1 MVDVNDYLDD
11 PDPPVRRA
19 TTARRATPA
28 PTAPPRHRQQP
39 PPANHHE
46 YVSQEIHDRRRVND
60 VAHQA
65 RREFEDDEFL
75 VDEYDEPPVSTEKKK
90 RGWFGFGK
98 KQAPV
103 QKQPVLHPTHPKRD
117 ITQVVAMFA
126 MSAGV
131 IALSAWQAWA
141 VTSINA
147 GALSIK
153 WVHVSQAMIA
163 VQCLILFFV
172 IDMRKQ

>member
-1 MVDVNDYLDD
+1 MDVNDYLDD

-28 PTAPPRHRQQP
+28 PPAPPRHRQQP

-90 RGWFGFGK
+90 RGWFGRK
-98 KQAPV
+98 PTTSQT
-103 QKQPVLHPTHPKRD
+103 QPVLHPTKPKRD
-117 ITQVVAMFA
+117 FFQVVIMFA
-126 MSAGV
+126 LAIGV
-131 IALSAWQAWA
+131 IALSAWQAWT

-163 VQCLILFFV
+163 LQVLVLFFI
-172 IDMRKQ
+172 IDLKK